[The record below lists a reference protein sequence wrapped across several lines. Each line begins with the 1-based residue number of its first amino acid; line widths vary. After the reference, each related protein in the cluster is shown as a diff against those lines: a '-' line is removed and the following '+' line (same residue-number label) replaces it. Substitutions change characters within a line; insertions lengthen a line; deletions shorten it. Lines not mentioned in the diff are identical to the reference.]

1 MRTIPSV
8 RRGTP
13 EAYEANEYR
22 QIDLNG
28 VTVNIHK
35 SLEEFAEVEI
45 DAESSIFGSK
55 LVLKGIDDGSSKGCC
70 G

>member
-13 EAYEANEYR
+13 EQYEAGEYR
-22 QIDLNG
+22 QIDVNG
-28 VTVNIHK
+28 ATVYVHS
-35 SLEEFAEVEI
+35 SLQDLAQVEI
-45 DAESSIFGSK
+45 DAESSVFGSK
-55 LVLKGIDDGSSKGCC
+55 LVLRGIEDNDKGCC

>member
-1 MRTIPSV
+1 MKTIPSV

-22 QIDLNG
+22 RINLNG

-35 SLEEFAEVEI
+35 SLEEFAQVQI

-55 LVLKGIDDGSSKGCC
+55 LVLKGIDDGSKGCC

>member
-13 EAYEANEYR
+13 EQFEAGEYK
-22 QIDLNG
+22 QTDVNG
-28 VTVNIHK
+28 ATVYVHN
-35 SLEEFAEVEI
+35 SLQDFANVEI
-45 DAESSIFGSK
+45 DAETSFFGSK
-55 LVLKGIDDGSSKGCC
+55 LVLRGIEEDNKGCC

>member
-1 MRTIPSV
+1 VRTIPSV

-13 EAYEANEYR
+13 EQYEAGEYR
-22 QIDLNG
+22 QIDVDG
-28 VTVNIHK
+28 ATVYVHS
-35 SLEEFAEVEI
+35 SLQELAQVQI

-55 LVLKGIDDGSSKGCC
+55 LVLRGIEEDNTGCC